1 MRQFPN
7 HNHKDWE
14 NTMSFVT
21 EHSEGADLKVDWGSA
36 QCRGGEEDTVP
47 VHQQLPCLWWT
58 NELFLFQDT
67 SND

>member
-1 MRQFPN
+1 
-7 HNHKDWE
+7 
-14 NTMSFVT
+14 MSFVT